1 MVKGSARDGRGAR
14 TKRVTLA
21 DVARSAGVSQTAAS
35 FVLSG
40 RREEMRIS
48 ADTEARVLRAVRETG
63 YRPNIVS
70 RSLRTGT
77 TQTIG
82 FISDT
87 VATTPF
93 AGHLIWGALDAA
105 REHGHLLFT
114 GETEGDPEL
123 ERQLIEAM
131 HDRRVDGI
139 VLASMYTRKV
149 AVPKALLDGPAVL
162 LNALASSRG
171 SIPSVLPDEIEAGRT
186 AARVLLEAGH
196 AEGIYLVGAGPQA
209 NRVPKDSVAAV
220 ERLHGIK
227 EALDVAGIQAA
238 GAVACP
244 DWQPELGY
252 TATRQLL
259 EKAKPSALIC
269 FNDRLSFGA
278 YQALAEAGLKV
289 PEDVS
294 VVSFDDDVLAS
305 WVKPQLTTVALPH
318 YELGRAAI
326 EVLLDANTDKTTGV
340 KGPIHR
346 IPMPLRERESVR
358 RVPRSQRRQRATMRA
373 RTSKG

>member
-1 MVKGSARDGRGAR
+1 MVKGSPTNETTARS
-14 TKRVTLA
+14 KRVTLA
-21 DVARSAGVSQTAAS
+21 EVARSAGVSQTAAS

-48 ADTEARVLRAVRETG
+48 ADVEARVLRAARRTG

-77 TQTIG
+77 THTIG

-105 REHGHLLFT
+105 RERGHLLFT

-139 VLASMYTRKV
+139 ILASMYTRKV
-149 AVPKALLDGPAVL
+149 TVPKALQDGPAVL
-162 LNALASSRG
+162 LNALPSRR
-171 SIPSVLPDEIEAGRT
+171 SIIPSVLPDEIEAGRT
-186 AARVLLEAGH
+186 AARVLLDAGH
-196 AEGIYLVGAGPQA
+196 TQDIYLIGAGPQA
-209 NRVPKDSVAAV
+209 NRVPKDSLAAV
-220 ERLHGIK
+220 ERLQGIK
-227 EALDVAGIQAA
+227 EALSAA
-238 GAVACP
+238 GVKIAGAMACS

-252 TATRQLL
+252 GATRRLL
-259 EKAKPSALIC
+259 EKTRPAALIC
-269 FNDRLSFGA
+269 FNDRLAFGA
-278 YQALAEAGLKV
+278 YQALAEAALTV
-289 PEDVS
+289 PADVS
-294 VVSFDDDVLAS
+294 VVSFDDDVLAT

-326 EVLLDANTDKTTGV
+326 ELLLDRKQAQSPHGHH
-340 KGPIHR
+340 PR
-346 IPMPLRERESVR
+346 IKRIAMPLRERESVR
-358 RVPRSQRRQRATMRA
+358 SVAGRSDHKRATV
-373 RTSKG
+373 SSL